1 MIFRLQ
7 CQRAWSLTSVVVSM
21 AINPKDWNGLQLA
34 EDRYQVTSKLG
45 EGGMAYVYC
54 AHDHHLNADVVIKVP
69 RLAMLDEPKFIT
81 RFKQEIQSLVRLSHP
96 HIVRVHDVGVH
107 GGIPF
112 AVLQYL
118 GGGSLD
124 DHREVGPHGE
134 YRPATIESIGGW
146 LMQIAQALDF
156 VHAQGYVHRDVKPG
170 NILFDT
176 VGNAYLGDFGVAK
189 VIAETVEAGSRQ
201 GLTATGMVLGT
212 AGYSPL
218 EVSMGKPF
226 DGRADQYALAVTLFE
241 VLTGKRLFEGDTLAA
256 VLIEQAN
263 SEPLEICSLSAELPN
278 GLAEVISRALAQEPD
293 QRFASCL
300 EFAQAVLV
308 GNPAIPVPGSPPP
321 AQNDAIS
328 ADVQVPSQPAQT
340 KIEPLDPA
348 DSPQASLATSGQ
360 QVCPACGTALYLSAD
375 VAAKTVRCPKCQ
387 VKLYVAEDL
396 SQVTTGPASGP
407 ATMVTDIPADL
418 VAERR
423 PQADDS
429 ARSQRWRDIPA
440 APVSP
445 PSQPAGIAWW
455 MLLVTGLLAAL
466 HLLRLIYFLPGDSVF
481 ESAEPLLPGSYFCWT
496 LLALIPWLASAY
508 GLLRAATASDSL
520 KWLVLGIC
528 WLESVSWTGVMMVR
542 SGSSDRWSALP
553 WVAICFLLG
562 LVVSRLMHAQS
573 ERSGDQSVASIGWSA
588 WRREAGLPRWIWGSL
603 LLMVISYLAVF
614 WLDAERI
621 YQSGFRRGDLWL
633 VFPGLITWTWLLA
646 VLAIV
651 AATYAGKNVKWVAL
665 FVCWIHGS
673 CYFTGADFYSIN
685 LWHGMLYVLL
695 GCVTAGSIG
704 LIQQL
709 REAPQWLGP
718 PVLNLF
724 LQRNEWSYCRFL
736 QVIATVLVSSAFWQL
751 PKSWDDDKP
760 LFSWVVMLLA
770 AIALQI
776 VWYRSHSESG
786 QSSPSS

>member
-1 MIFRLQ
+1 M
-7 CQRAWSLTSVVVSM
+7 VVSM

-34 EDRYQVTSKLG
+34 EDRYQVTGKLG
-45 EGGMAYVYC
+45 EGGMAYVYR

-124 DHREVGPHGE
+124 DHREIGPHGE
-134 YRPATIESIGGW
+134 YRPATVESISGW

-189 VIAETVEAGSRQ
+189 VISETTEAGSRH

-241 VLTGKRLFEGDTLAA
+241 IVTGKKPFEGDTLAA

-263 SEPLEICSLSAELPN
+263 SEPLEICSLSAELPA
-278 GLAEVISRALAQEPD
+278 GLAEVISRALAQQPA

-300 EFAQAVLV
+300 EFVQAALAVDPAAAAVGDELPAKQAV
-308 GNPAIPVPGSPPP
+308 
-321 AQNDAIS
+321 IS
-328 ADVQVPSQPAQT
+328 ADAQVPSQPAQT

-348 DSPQASLATSGQ
+348 DSPPASLATSGQ
-360 QVCPACGTALYLSAD
+360 QVCPSCGTALYLSAD

-387 VKLYVAEDL
+387 LKLYVAEDL

-418 VAERR
+418 VPERQ
-423 PQADDS
+423 PQDDDS
-429 ARSQRWRDIPA
+429 ARSQRWRDVPP
-440 APVSP
+440 APVSL
-445 PSQPAGIAWW
+445 PSRPAGIAWW
-455 MLLVTGLLAAL
+455 MLLATGLLAAL
-466 HLLRLIYFLPGDSVF
+466 HLLRLVYFLPGDSVF
-481 ESAEPLLPGSYFCWT
+481 ERAEPLLPGSYFCWT
-496 LLALIPWLASAY
+496 LLALVPWLASAY
-508 GLLRAATASDSL
+508 GLMRAAVASDSL
-520 KWLVLGIC
+520 KWLVLGVC
-528 WLESVSWTGVMMVR
+528 WLESVFWTGIMLLR
-542 SGSSDRWSALP
+542 SGHSDRWSALP
-553 WVAICFLLG
+553 WVVICLLLG
-562 LVVSRLMHAQS
+562 LVVSRLMHAHS
-573 ERSGDQSVASIGWSA
+573 ERRGDQPVTSVGWLA
-588 WRREAGLPRWIWGSL
+588 WSREARLPRWIWGSL

-614 WLDAERI
+614 WIDGEDI
-621 YQSGFRRGDLWL
+621 YQSGFRRSALWL
-633 VFPGLITWTWLLA
+633 VFPELIRSTWVLA
-646 VLAIV
+646 VLALV

-673 CYFTGADFYSIN
+673 CYFTGADFDSIN

-709 REAPQWLGP
+709 REAPRLLGP
-718 PVLNLF
+718 PVLNRF
-724 LQRNEWSYCRFL
+724 LERNEWSYSRFL
-736 QVIATVLVSSAFWQL
+736 QVIAIVLVSSAFWNL
-751 PKSWDDDKP
+751 PGSWDNDKP
-760 LFSWVVMLLA
+760 LFSWVVMLLTA
-770 AIALQI
+770 VALQI
-776 VWYRSHSESG
+776 VWYRSRSESG
-786 QSSPSS
+786 QSFQSS